1 MSKVL
6 QESVKT
12 YDEQYPTM
20 IPPYSLYMELTE
32 WGTTFLTGD
41 STVPNLP
48 VFPRNAP
55 RHNGKS
61 RTVLYDY
68 MSIHITFVYFSI
80 SLYLYIYIF
89 MSSYYVSSFYAIWTL
104 ITVLWDHPSSSPKR
118 SSIMVRSDGP

>member
-1 MSKVL
+1 MAQQIVSKVL

-41 STVPNLP
+41 STVPKLP

-80 SLYLYIYIF
+80 SLYLYIYICLATMYHLF
-89 MSSYYVSSFYAIWTL
+89 ML